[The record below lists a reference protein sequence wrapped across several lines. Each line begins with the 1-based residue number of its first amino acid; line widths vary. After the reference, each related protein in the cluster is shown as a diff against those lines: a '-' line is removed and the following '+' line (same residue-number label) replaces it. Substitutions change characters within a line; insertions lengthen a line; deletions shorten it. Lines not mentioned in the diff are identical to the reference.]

1 VQPGH
6 EDGDGTIPQGR
17 EAHLLLARRTAD
29 AVCRDLQETHHA
41 RILVL
46 ERANGAPML
55 RWLRDKGTA
64 SISGFVHSGRTPENS
79 IFAGRGS
86 KRSRRPRLTS
96 GDGRLRSHRQAA
108 VEGRRRR
115 TACPISRLVQL
126 PLVITATVLVPGP
139 PTYCSTCCPSHTR
152 YSKIPERRESFE
164 QAFPDVEI
172 ERPEGQS
179 GCEMGQS
186 TSGNGRGHWPV
197 LADSPRSTRPL
208 GRTRTSGRW

>member
-1 VQPGH
+1 MPAFGVRAGKRGTDAALAAGQ
-6 EDGDGTIPQGR
+6 GDRI
-17 EAHLLLARRTAD
+17 
-29 AVCRDLQETHHA
+29 DL
-41 RILVL
+41 R
-46 ERANGAPML
+46 
-55 RWLRDKGTA
+55 
-64 SISGFVHSGRTPENS
+64 FVHSGCTPENS

-139 PTYCSTCCPSHTR
+139 PTHCSTCCPSHTR

-186 TSGNGRGHWPV
+186 TSGNRARTLAPV
-197 LADSPRSTRPL
+197 LADPPRSTRPL
-208 GRTRTSGRW
+208 RRTRMGRW